1 MEISDVEGMDG
12 INDLGP
18 VRMTPFYHKV
28 KEMRKKKDK
37 VKTNKEIDQYDRICY
52 I

>member
-37 VKTNKEIDQYDRICY
+37 VGRKTKKLINMI
-52 I
+52 